1 MTLSA
6 DGPDGDADGGTAAA
20 PGPAPRF
27 TVFTPTYNRGGVL
40 HRVYESLRDQTYRDF
55 EWLIVDNASTDDTA
69 AIVDGWI
76 AAGDVPIRY
85 LRNEVNIGRQGSW
98 RRAIREA
105 RGELFTEVRSADGLV
120 PQALERLSFHWDSI
134 PDAER
139 PGFSAV
145 SALAMDE
152 HGEIIGTRFPADVFD
167 SDSIEI
173 RYRYKVKGDKWG
185 FQRTSVMRAQPI
197 PEIPGYTGSIAEAV
211 TWRAIAR
218 RYRTRYVNEP
228 LRVYWQDQTTSLTRP
243 AIGWTNAPGRVLEA
257 EDRLNNDLRWLPV
270 VPVTFARDAVA
281 ITTSGLH
288 SGRSL
293 ADQPRTLRNPG
304 VKALW
309 AVLVPVGVA
318 FYVVERFLPA
328 VGRRLPNP

>member
-1 MTLSA
+1 MTAGDRQAA
-6 DGPDGDADGGTAAA
+6 DASIGEP
-20 PGPAPRF
+20 PLF
-27 TVFTPTYNRGGVL
+27 TVFTPTFNRGHVL
-40 HRVYESLRDQTYRDF
+40 HRVYESMRAQTFRDF
-55 EWLIVDNASTDDTA
+55 EWLIVDNASTDDTP
-69 AIVDGWI
+69 AIVAGWI

-98 RRAIREA
+98 TKAIREA
-105 RGELFTEVRSADGLV
+105 RGSLFTEIRSADGLV
-120 PQALERLSFHWDSI
+120 PQALERLKFHWDSI
-134 PDAER
+134 PDGER
-139 PGFSAV
+139 EGFSAV

-152 HGEIIGTRFPADVFD
+152 HGELIGTRFPADVFD

-185 FQRTSVMRAQPI
+185 FQRTSVMREQEI
-197 PEIPGYTGSIAEAV
+197 PVIPGYTGSIAEAV

-218 RYRTRYVNEP
+218 KYRTRYVNEP
-228 LRVYWQDQTTSLTRP
+228 LRIYWQDQTTSLTRP

-293 ADQPRTLRNPG
+293 AAQPRTLRNPG
-304 VKALW
+304 VKVLW
-309 AVLVPVGVA
+309 AAMIPVGVG
-318 FYVVERFLPA
+318 FYLVERFLPA
-328 VGRRLPNP
+328 LGRRLPNP

>member
-1 MTLSA
+1 MTPSA
-6 DGPDGDADGGTAAA
+6 DGPAGDADAGTAATG
-20 PGPAPRF
+20 PGPRF

-69 AIVDGWI
+69 TTVEGWV

-228 LRVYWQDQTTSLTRP
+228 LRIYWQDQTTSLTRP

-293 ADQPRTLRNPG
+293 ADQPKTLRNPG

-318 FYVVERFLPA
+318 FYVVERFLPPL
-328 VGRRLPNP
+328 GRRLPNP

>member
-1 MTLSA
+1 M
-6 DGPDGDADGGTAAA
+6 
-20 PGPAPRF
+20 
-27 TVFTPTYNRGGVL
+27 
-40 HRVYESLRDQTYRDF
+40 
-55 EWLIVDNASTDDTA
+55 
-69 AIVDGWI
+69 
-76 AAGDVPIRY
+76 
-85 LRNEVNIGRQGSW
+85 
-98 RRAIREA
+98 RRAA
-105 RGELFTEVRSADGLV
+105 SCSLEVRSADGLV

-185 FQRTSVMRAQPI
+185 FQRTAVMRAQQI